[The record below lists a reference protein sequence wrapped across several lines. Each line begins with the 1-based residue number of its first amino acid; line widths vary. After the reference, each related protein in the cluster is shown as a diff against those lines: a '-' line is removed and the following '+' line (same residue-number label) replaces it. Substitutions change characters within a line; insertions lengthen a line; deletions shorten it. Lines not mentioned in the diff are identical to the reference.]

1 MVLAILP
8 VRLDQFAAVNLQ
20 IASAVG
26 VQPADPFAAVS
37 WVSGLLLGPIGTS
50 CAVIAVAWFG
60 YGMLGGR
67 LSVRRGW
74 LLVLGCFILFS
85 APSLAA
91 ALSGLARQINGSG
104 GPLPPS
110 TIAVPPPLI
119 PNAPPAYDPYAG
131 ASVPN

>member
-1 MVLAILP
+1 MTL
-8 VRLDQFAAVNLQ
+8 QFASVAG
-20 IASAVG
+20 A
-26 VQPADPFAAVS
+26 QPVDPFAAVS
-37 WVSGLLLGPIGTS
+37 WVSTLLIGPIGTS

-91 ALSGLARQINGSG
+91 ALTGLARQINGSSD
-104 GPLPPS
+104 PTQPS